1 MSSSPSSK
9 LSLSLPLTPH
19 PPWVMAPPLSSMPSR
34 LRRMIPYF
42 DIPYNCSVMN
52 NTVPQRAVGLTQ
64 KNVILCLNLFD
75 DIFKMTILFCA
86 VFQIYQF
93 QNGGWTGTEQY
104 SCMTDPVCTCM
115 VHNTQVHSKSIHQNT
130 VHKYKVRLT
139 TRIIGYRLTAEIKS
153 NG

>member
-1 MSSSPSSK
+1 MSSFLTLNSSPHTGTA
-9 LSLSLPLTPH
+9 PL
-19 PPWVMAPPLSSMPSR
+19 LSSMPSR

-93 QNGGWTGTEQY
+93 QNGGWTGTEHY
-104 SCMTDPVCTCM
+104 SCMTDPVCTYM

-139 TRIIGYRLTAEIKS
+139 TRIIGNRLTVMINIK
-153 NG
+153 G